1 MQITGARPIR
11 NKNSKWYMPSGM
23 FNENGYF
30 RYLSD
35 SELEHLMFDLT

>member
-1 MQITGARPIR
+1 
-11 NKNSKWYMPSGM
+11 MPSGM

-35 SELEHLMFDLT
+35 SELEHLMFDLTWIWVLLLCSF